1 LEEFVMMRLMRSVLL
16 YLAAGLGANAA
27 MAQDLSTYLTGSMRG
42 LVVHDAPVAT
52 SRLPYVR
59 ADETQGALADYAGQY
74 VVLNFWATW
83 CAPCREEMPSLQN
96 LQSALGGEDFTVV
109 TLATGRNPPQAIR
122 RFFEEIGVTTLPQ
135 YRDINQQ
142 IAREM
147 GVFGLP
153 ITVILNPEGQEI
165 ARLRGDAHWD
175 SPEALALI
183 AALIGQPK
191 G

>member
-1 LEEFVMMRLMRSVLL
+1 MMRLMRSVLL

-42 LVVHDAPVAT
+42 LVIHDAPVAT
-52 SRLPYVR
+52 SSLPYVR

-96 LQSALGGEDFTVV
+96 LQSALGGEEFTVV

-153 ITVILNPEGQEI
+153 ITVILNPEGREI

>member
-1 LEEFVMMRLMRSVLL
+1 MRVLRSAAL
-16 YLAAGLGANAA
+16 YIGAALCANLGAQSAV
-27 MAQDLSTYLTGSMRG
+27 AQDLSAYLTGEMRG
-42 LVVHDAPVAT
+42 LVIHAEPVAA
-52 SRLPYVR
+52 SSLPFVR
-59 ADETQGALADYAGQY
+59 ADETEGALADYAGQY

-83 CAPCREEMPSLQN
+83 CAPCREEMPSLQT
-96 LQSALGGEDFTVV
+96 LQTTLGGDGFSVV

-122 RFFEEIGVTTLPQ
+122 RFFEEIGVDALPQ
-135 YRDINQQ
+135 HRDINQQ

-175 SPEALALI
+175 SPEAIALI
-183 AALIGQPK
+183 EALLAGS
-191 G
+191 

>member
-42 LVVHDAPVAT
+42 LVIHDAPVAT

>member
-1 LEEFVMMRLMRSVLL
+1 MRGLRLAVL
-16 YLAAGLGANAA
+16 YLAASLGANAA
-27 MAQDLSTYLTGSMRG
+27 VAQDLSAYLTGEMRG
-42 LVVHDAPVAT
+42 LVIHATPVAA
-52 SRLPYVR
+52 SSLPYLHV
-59 ADETQGALADYAGQY
+59 DETEGTLSDYAGRY

-96 LQSALGGEDFTVV
+96 LQNALGGEDFAVV

-122 RFFEEIGVTTLPQ
+122 RFFEEIGVETLTQ

-153 ITVILNPEGQEI
+153 ITVILNPEGQEV

-183 AALIGQPK
+183 EALMAG
-191 G
+191 GEG

>member
-1 LEEFVMMRLMRSVLL
+1 MIRILRPVAL
-16 YLAAGLGANAA
+16 YLAVALGANAA
-27 MAQDLSTYLTGSMRG
+27 QAQDLSGYLTGEMRG
-42 LVVHDAPVAT
+42 LAIHEEPVAA
-52 SRLPYVR
+52 SALPFLR
-59 ADETQGALADYAGQY
+59 ADETEGTLADYAGRH

-96 LQSALGGEDFTVV
+96 LQTALGGDDFAVV

-122 RFFEEIGVTTLPQ
+122 RFFEETGVTDLPQ

-175 SPEALALI
+175 SPEAIALI
-183 AALIGQPK
+183 EALLAGS
-191 G
+191 

>member
-1 LEEFVMMRLMRSVLL
+1 MIRVLRSAVL
-16 YLAAGLGANAA
+16 YIAVALGANAA
-27 MAQDLSTYLTGSMRG
+27 AAQDLGDYLTGQMRG
-42 LVVHDAPVAT
+42 LVIHDAPVAA
-52 SRLPYVR
+52 SSLPFVR
-59 ADETQGALADYAGQY
+59 ADETEGALADYSGRY

-96 LQSALGGEDFTVV
+96 LQTQLGGDEFAVV

-122 RFFEEIGVTTLPQ
+122 RFFEEIGVETLPQ

-165 ARLRGDAHWD
+165 ARLRGDAYWD
-175 SPEALALI
+175 SPEAIALI
-183 AALIGQPK
+183 EALLADGE

>member
-1 LEEFVMMRLMRSVLL
+1 MIRLMRSVLV

-27 MAQDLSTYLTGSMRG
+27 VAQDLSAYLTGEMRG
-42 LVVHDAPVAT
+42 LVIHDAPVA
-52 SRLPYVR
+52 SSSLPYLR
-59 ADETQGALADYAGQY
+59 MDDTQGHLADYAGRHI
-74 VVLNFWATW
+74 VLNFWATW

-96 LQSALGGEDFTVV
+96 LQTARGGADFAVV

-122 RFFEEIGVTTLPQ
+122 RFFEEIGVRDLPQ

-147 GVFGLP
+147 AVFGLP
-153 ITVILNPEGQEI
+153 ITVILNPAGQEI

-183 AALIGQPK
+183 DALIGPPE

>member
-1 LEEFVMMRLMRSVLL
+1 MIRALRSVVL

-27 MAQDLSTYLTGSMRG
+27 AAQDLSAYLTGEMRG
-42 LVVHDAPVAT
+42 LVVHETPVAAST
-52 SRLPYVR
+52 LPFLR
-59 ADETQGALADYAGQY
+59 EDETEGRLADYAGQY

-96 LQSALGGEDFTVV
+96 LQTQLGGEDFAVV

-122 RFFEEIGVTTLPQ
+122 RFFEEIGVDSLPQ
-135 YRDINQQ
+135 HRDIDQQ

-165 ARLRGDAHWD
+165 ARLRGDAYWD
-175 SPEALALI
+175 TPEAIALIEALI
-183 AALIGQPK
+183 ADGE